1 MEYELMVE
9 YFEPFDAS
17 SFSVT
22 DNIQEMTATQLAL
35 FFKEEVKV
43 SYVNKVAIGRAC
55 NQMGCKART
64 LHGVSRYQLKQIKYP
79 KEQQALALASIYD
92 RGIRIRPSLAFFE

>member
-1 MEYELMVE
+1 MVE

-17 SFSVT
+17 RIATT
-22 DNIQEMTATQLAL
+22 DYIREMTATQLAL
-35 FFKEEVKV
+35 FFKEDVKV

-79 KEQQALALASIYD
+79 REQQASALASIYD
-92 RGIRIRPSLAFFE
+92 KGVRIRPSSAFFE